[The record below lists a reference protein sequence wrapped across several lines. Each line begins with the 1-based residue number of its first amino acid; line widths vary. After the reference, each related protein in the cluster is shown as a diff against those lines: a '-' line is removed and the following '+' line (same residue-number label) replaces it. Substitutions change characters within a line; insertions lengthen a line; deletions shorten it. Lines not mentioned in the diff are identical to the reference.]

1 MIPGLFDGMFGNSP
15 FGKAT
20 EMALEMCILE
30 EMEKDSKRRSY
41 DWLDDKE
48 DDEV

>member
-15 FGKAT
+15 FGKAA

-30 EMEKDSKRRSY
+30 EMEQDTKRSSY
-41 DWLDDKE
+41 DWLDDE
-48 DDEV
+48 EE

>member
-1 MIPGLFDGMFGNSP
+1 MIPGLFDGMFGDSL
-15 FGKAT
+15 FGTAA

-30 EMEKDSKRRSY
+30 DMEKDSKRSSY
-41 DWLDDKE
+41 DWLNDKE